1 MPIIYWCCRPGWDS
15 KFQRLCGLWDCPGGF
30 EGNWEAA
37 GQGQSTG
44 ISEIS
49 LTEWLNSLNWLTDL
63 TILWCFIIL
72 LSSKAKLNRLDEP
85 KPNKVQINKQRDRD
99 FLKRELADG
108 RLTLKDYMTAM
119 GTVLKPYSTILKPY
133 STILKPD
140 FLLLGSTAEEDQT
153 IAWRAGLCLLTD
165 LLVCACSAHVC
176 D

>member
-1 MPIIYWCCRPGWDS
+1 M
-15 KFQRLCGLWDCPGGF
+15 
-30 EGNWEAA
+30 
-37 GQGQSTG
+37 
-44 ISEIS
+44 
-49 LTEWLNSLNWLTDL
+49 TEWLTSLNWLTDL
-63 TILWCFIIL
+63 TILQRFIIL

-119 GTVLKPYSTILKPY
+119 GTVLKPYSTILKP
-133 STILKPD
+133 D